1 MSVLLC
7 AGFIPLAHAND
18 SRLEE
23 VFVSATRSG
32 ETLAETP
39 ISVTIT
45 ADLALRNTNITDLE
59 ALSDRLP
66 NAQLA
71 YTPTNTFLF
80 VRGLG
85 TGAVRSA
92 EQSVGFFVDGVFLG
106 RPQVALFDFLDVQQI
121 EVLRGPQGAILG
133 KNTVAGAV
141 NVATA
146 GTTSEPE
153 GYLEVLRGSDGM
165 RRLRGALSGP
175 LGKTLEARIAA
186 STLDDDGYLENTTQ
200 QRTDLSRPGT
210 SGRIKLRFDS
220 SDWQSYGISFQKA
233 DIEQRGDSF
242 ELNRAS
248 DELLSL
254 YRQFD
259 PQTDD
264 TVGDYRTHTDNTN
277 SGATIEGQDLI
288 VTGEWQTDIGLF
300 RFLGSDSEQDTDS
313 DFDVDI
319 GPVPFL
325 TFPAVERY
333 KQHSAE
339 LRFDRNLSWG
349 AISSGLYY
357 FNSNLDL
364 KVDINAFEDGAQS
377 TVLALNSPLLAPA
390 LGTLGTALSLLP
402 ADARLGQGTSRHSL
416 DQRQSTRSAFGSV
429 KWDISQR
436 WTLRGDMR
444 FTREVKEGD
453 LFLAFAG
460 TTGPL
465 LGAALG
471 EEEYELQARRT
482 ENNVSPRLSL
492 LWNPVEV
499 LSGYVTVARGFKSG
513 GFNNLA
519 AVAERAEF
527 DEEKSQTYEAGIRL
541 QTDAGLSG
549 EFGLFRTEFDNL
561 QVAALD
567 GTEFFVGNAARA
579 ITQGIEFSARW
590 DIGLGFTL
598 SGALGYLD
606 AEYKEYS
613 GAPARADSGQESQDL
628 SGESLQRA
636 PEYSGSVQLDFKTVL
651 PWVELPFAAGVVAEG
666 ATEQFLNV
674 DLDPIDSQ
682 KNYIRYNAYLGLSD
696 ADLRYSVKIIGRN
709 LSDEVVRREAGDIAI
724 VGAHF
729 VGLYP
734 PRSIA
739 AELGVR
745 F

>member
-1 MSVLLC
+1 M
-7 AGFIPLAHAND
+7 LAATGTAEPASNEPKI
-18 SRLEE
+18 EE

-45 ADLALRNTNITDLE
+45 ADLELRNTNITDLE
-59 ALSDRLP
+59 TLSDRLP

-92 EQSVGFFVDGVFLG
+92 EQSVGFFIDGIFLG
-106 RPQVALFDFLDVQQI
+106 RPQVALFDFLDVQQV

-146 GTTSEPE
+146 NTTAELE
-153 GYLEVLRGSDGM
+153 GYLEVLRGSDGQQ
-165 RRLRGALSGP
+165 RVRGALSGP
-175 LGKTLEARIAA
+175 LSDTVEARVAW
-186 STLDDDGYLENTTQ
+186 SRLDDDGYLENTTQ
-200 QRTDLSRPGT
+200 NRTDLSRPGE
-210 SGRIKLRFDS
+210 SARIKLRFDP
-220 SDWQSYGISFQKA
+220 SDWQSYGISIQAA

-242 ELNRAS
+242 ELSSAS
-248 DELLSL
+248 DEVLSL

-264 TVGDYRTHTDNTN
+264 DITDNRTHTDNAN
-277 SGATIEGQDLI
+277 SGAKIDGRDLI
-288 VTGEWQTDIGLF
+288 LTGEWQTDIGMF
-300 RFLGSDSEQDTDS
+300 RFLGSSSRQDTIS

-325 TFPAVERY
+325 TFPAVENY
-333 KQHSAE
+333 KQRSAE
-339 LRFDRNLSWG
+339 LRFDRTFSWG

-357 FNSNLDL
+357 FKSNLDL
-364 KVDINAFEDGAQS
+364 NVDINAFEAGAQS
-377 TVLALNSPLLAPA
+377 TLLALDNQQLAPV
-390 LGTLGTALSLLP
+390 LGTLGTALASLP
-402 ADARLGQGTSRHSL
+402 ASVRLGQGTSRHNL
-416 DQRQSTRSAFGSV
+416 DQQQDTRSVFGSA
-429 KWDISQR
+429 KWDISQQF
-436 WTLRGDMR
+436 TLRGDLR

-453 LFLAFAG
+453 LFLQFMG

-465 LGAALG
+465 VGAALG
-471 EEEYELQARRT
+471 EEEYELQTRRT
-482 ENNVSPRLSL
+482 ERDFSPRLSL
-492 LWNPVEV
+492 LWNADDL
-499 LSGYVTVARGFKSG
+499 LSAYATVARGFKSG

-527 DEEKSQTYEAGIRL
+527 DEEKSQTYEAGLRL

-549 EFGLFRTEFDNL
+549 ELGLFYTEFDNL

-579 ITQGIEFSARW
+579 VTQGIELSARW
-590 DIGLGFTL
+590 EIGFGFSV

-606 AEYKEYS
+606 AEYREYV
-613 GAPARADSGQESQDL
+613 GAPARADSGEESQDL
-628 SGESLQRA
+628 SGETLQRA
-636 PEYSGSVQLDFKTVL
+636 PEYSGSVQIDFNTVL
-651 PWVELPFAAGVVAEG
+651 PWVALPFAAGVVAEG

-682 KNYIRYNAYLGLSD
+682 ENYIRYNAYLGLSD
-696 ADLRYSVKIIGRN
+696 PDLRYSLKIIGRN
-709 LSDEVVRREAGDIAI
+709 LTDEIVRREAGDIAI

-729 VGLYP
+729 VGVYP